1 MTTAAQR
8 RGSRR
13 SVALALAAT
22 ITATLP
28 VSLTGALGVSLRED
42 LGISIGHLGIA
53 VSAYFGVSAICS
65 PGLGR
70 LGQRLGPRTAVRIGV
85 GIAALAMLGVGTV
98 ADSFAALVTCLA
110 IGGVANALTQPSVND
125 FLAGVTEP
133 ERLAIAFGIKQ
144 ASVPAAVVLSG
155 LAVPSL
161 ADLLGWRAVYIAA
174 VGLAGVVIAVFGGVS
189 RVPDIPAAEQP
200 LARRE
205 IRFLVLL
212 AMAAGLAAMG
222 GNALSAF
229 LVSSG
234 VNNGL
239 SEQAAGLLLAAG
251 SVTCVLVRV
260 GAGQATVRW
269 KSDGVRPFAAM
280 LAAGTLGYLALAAGP
295 LPLFVLGSLV
305 AFSGGWGWAGLF
317 QYVVVSRNRHAA
329 AKATG
334 MTQTAV
340 YVGAAVGPFL
350 FGVVATHSYSAA
362 WGIMAGAAAAS
373 ALLATVARY
382 VAIEPHEG
390 VSHSVRSSANIV
402 RERSS

>member
-70 LGQRLGPRTAVRIGV
+70 LGQRLGPRRAVRIGV

-222 GNALSAF
+222 GNALSAL